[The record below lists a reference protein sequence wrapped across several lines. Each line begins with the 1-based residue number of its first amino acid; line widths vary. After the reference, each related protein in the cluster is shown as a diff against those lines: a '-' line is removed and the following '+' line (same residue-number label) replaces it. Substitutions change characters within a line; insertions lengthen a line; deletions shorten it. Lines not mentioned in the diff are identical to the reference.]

1 MSKVKVIERSQVMK
15 ELDIE
20 YPIYL
25 YFQDDF
31 YSEYKMVTEDSCIKV
46 VYDVGECYIKQERW
60 AQYLTEDE
68 IKRNTST
75 EEDFREAL
83 NELVTRFN
91 SKL

>member
-1 MSKVKVIERSQVMK
+1 
-15 ELDIE
+15 
-20 YPIYL
+20 
-25 YFQDDF
+25 
-31 YSEYKMVTEDSCIKV
+31 MVTEESCIKV

-60 AQYLTEDE
+60 VQYLTEDE
-68 IKRNTST
+68 IKRYIST